1 MRFVTERWKI
11 AILLVL
17 SLLLTGLACVGNV
30 RAQLRKDEVDFEY
43 LDVVKVDDP
52 NGYLWNLAKKYYNN
66 PLQWK
71 YIMEMNKIPN
81 ERRIRKGTVIY
92 IPVKDAKKIVKIVE
106 AQIEEKKVVEKDL
119 SSELEML
126 RAELRELKEKADD
139 CAEKNRQLSRALEEK
154 DAVIAE
160 KNALLAE
167 KDAAIKDLQAMLDS
181 LKGAVDRVKAEAE
194 IEGQRQKLRAEASEA
209 EFEAQLRE
217 AKSSQRR
224 HIEELE
230 SQLDKCRR
238 ERERL
243 EMARDELMAKIKKAE
258 MVEDRPVRPV
268 RRMDKDGRECNPSR
282 SMIAAVAIA
291 FVGSVIWMASD

>member
-1 MRFVTERWKI
+1 MTEGRKV

-43 LDVVKVDDP
+43 LAVVKVDDP
-52 NGYLWNLAKKYYNN
+52 NGYLWNLAQKYYNN

-92 IPVKDAKKIVKIVE
+92 IPVKDAKKIVKVVE
-106 AQIEEKKVVEKDL
+106 AQIEEKKVVEKDI

-126 RAELRELKEKADD
+126 RAELRELKEKADN

-181 LKGAVDRVKAEAE
+181 LKGAVDRVKTEAE

-230 SQLDKCRR
+230 SELDKCRR

-243 EMARDELMAKIKKAE
+243 EMARDELMAKIKRAE
-258 MVEDRPVRPV
+258 MAG
-268 RRMDKDGRECNPSR
+268 DKPMEHMKPRKPMKKEEKDPR

-291 FVGSVIWMASD
+291 LVGSIIWIASD